1 MGKEELFGGSRGA
14 EGEKENLER
23 VFLADFNWGR
33 EDVRGEREGRKGGG
47 IAANLGQGPT
57 ASSSRERRKENIQ
70 RKSEPHFSPFISLRS
85 VCPFKHSF
93 KKFPLS

>member
-1 MGKEELFGGSRGA
+1 MEEVGG
-14 EGEKENLER
+14 GEMENLER

-33 EDVRGEREGRKGGG
+33 EDDVCEEREGGKGGG

-70 RKSEPHFSPFISLRS
+70 RKSEPHFSPFIFLRG